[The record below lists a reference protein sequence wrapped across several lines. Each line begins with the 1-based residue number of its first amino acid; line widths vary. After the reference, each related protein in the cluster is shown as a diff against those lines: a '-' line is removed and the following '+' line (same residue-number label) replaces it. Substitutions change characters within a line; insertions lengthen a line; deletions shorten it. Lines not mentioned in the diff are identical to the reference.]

1 MDVGEKLKEARLAK
15 DISLDSLQ
23 EKTKIQKRYLVAIE
37 EGNFDILPGKFYTR
51 AFIKEYAAAVG
62 INPDDLMTDHKEEL
76 PATEE
81 ENVQYSR
88 IQRTRKESKSDKE
101 SRSSSIIPTVT
112 VVLLIIAIIAVA
124 IFFLRQSSSSGD
136 VEPVEDDNSNDGSM
150 IIDDSNEAGNN
161 DTGDAADEGN
171 DEGSEEGTDGTE
183 EGEETEENEEVSVE
197 VVEEGTGASP
207 TSVLAV
213 TNAGDEA
220 ALILESAGDDLNSW
234 VDVTG
239 TEGES
244 LFSGNFDA
252 DASPVEIDI
261 SGEETISLNIG
272 NSTAVTISIDGT
284 EVEYPTSAVHQ
295 RLNLQMNDD

>member
-51 AFIKEYAAAVG
+51 AFIKEYATAVG
-62 INPDDLMTDHKEEL
+62 INPDEIMTDHKEEL

-88 IQRTRKESKSDKE
+88 IQRTRKESRSDKE

-124 IFFLRQSSSSGD
+124 IFFIRQSSSPSDG
-136 VEPVEDDNSNDGSM
+136 EPVEEENSNDGGM
-150 IIDDSNEAGNN
+150 IIDDSGEGDGN
-161 DTGDAADEGN
+161 DAADDNADDSEG
-171 DEGSEEGTDGTE
+171 GTE
-183 EGEETEENEEVSVE
+183 DESAEEEETEENEEVSVE
-197 VVEEGTGASP
+197 VVEEGTGNSP
-207 TSVLAV
+207 ISELEV
-213 TNAGDEA
+213 TGAGEEA
-220 ALILESAGDDLNSW
+220 TLILESADDEQNSW
-234 VDVTG
+234 LEITG
-239 TEGES
+239 TDDES

-252 DASPVEIDI
+252 EASPVEIDLAD
-261 SGEETISLNIG
+261 EESISLNIG
-272 NSTAVTISIDGT
+272 NSSAVTISIDGT
-284 EVEYPTSAVHQ
+284 DIEYPTSAIHQ
-295 RLNLQMNDD
+295 RINLQMNNE

>member
-51 AFIKEYAAAVG
+51 AFIKEYATAVG
-62 INPDDLMTDHKEEL
+62 INPDEIMTDHKEEL

-88 IQRTRKESKSDKE
+88 IQRTRKESRSDKE

-124 IFFLRQSSSSGD
+124 IFFISQSSSPNDG
-136 VEPVEDDNSNDGSM
+136 EPVEEENSNDGGM
-150 IIDDSNEAGNN
+150 IIDDSGEGDGN
-161 DTGDAADEGN
+161 GAADDNAE
-171 DEGSEEGTDGTE
+171 DSEEGTGDGAAE
-183 EGEETEENEEVSVE
+183 EDEETEENGEVSVE
-197 VVEEGTGASP
+197 VVEEGTGNSP
-207 TSVLAV
+207 TSELEV
-213 TNAGDEA
+213 TGAGEEA
-220 ALILESAGDDLNSW
+220 TLILESADDEQNSW
-234 VDVTG
+234 LEITG
-239 TEGES
+239 TDDDS

-252 DASPVEIDI
+252 EASPVEIDLAD
-261 SGEETISLNIG
+261 EESISLNIG
-272 NSTAVTISIDGT
+272 NSSAVTISIDGT
-284 EVEYPTSAVHQ
+284 DIEYPTSAIHQ
-295 RLNLQMNDD
+295 RINLQMNNE